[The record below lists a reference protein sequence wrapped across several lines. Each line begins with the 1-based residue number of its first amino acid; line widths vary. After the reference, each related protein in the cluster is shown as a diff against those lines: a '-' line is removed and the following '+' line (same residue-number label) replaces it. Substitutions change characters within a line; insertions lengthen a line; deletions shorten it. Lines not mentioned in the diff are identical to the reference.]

1 MKTNE
6 LNDIELNIVNN
17 INKYMTEKNKKRA
30 DLALYLNTTTQSVY
44 RFFIGESTPSIK
56 QLVMICDFLDITIYQ
71 LIGIEDKA
79 KLSDEEYE
87 IIKALRENPEAVKY
101 VKQILNTK

>member
-1 MKTNE
+1 
-6 LNDIELNIVNN
+6 IELNITNN

-44 RFFIGESTPSIK
+44 RFFKGESTPSIK
-56 QLVMICDFLDITIYQ
+56 QLVMICNFLDITIYQ

-79 KLSDEEYE
+79 KLSDEEFE
-87 IIKALRENPEAVKY
+87 IIKAIRDDELNKELVKRA
-101 VKQILNTK
+101 LNLK

>member
-44 RFFIGESTPSIK
+44 RFFKGESTPSIK

-79 KLSDEEYE
+79 KLSDEEFE
-87 IIKALRENPEAVKY
+87 IIKALRENPEASKY
-101 VKQILNTK
+101 VKQLLNTK

>member
-44 RFFIGESTPSIK
+44 RFFKGESTPSIK
-56 QLVMICDFLDITIYQ
+56 QLVMICNFLDITIYQ

-79 KLSDEEYE
+79 KLSDEEFE
-87 IIKALRENPEAVKY
+87 IIKALRENPEAAKY
-101 VKQILNTK
+101 VKQILNAK